1 MEEEREK
8 EEENKEK
15 KMMMKWEQEHTH
27 MRTNR
32 TSTKTNQMKPNHI
45 KLCLDTLYKESTTNR
60 SKLKRKLLNLFTKHK
75 QTSKLC
81 TMHLTSLC
89 SNDAI
94 TYSQNV
100 NKRANCAP
108 CTYITLF
115 KWRHHLFTEHKQTS
129 KLCTMHLHHFVQM
142 TLFVVAE
149 RDSRPITNSWE
160 RNLHWHFNAQL
171 ALHSI
176 VTDNARAWPLLW
188 CVIVWKYTD
197 GKYSLCIYPF
207 VHFYPLSYSEL

>member
-1 MEEEREK
+1 
-8 EEENKEK
+8 
-15 KMMMKWEQEHTH
+15 

-81 TMHLTSLC
+81 TIHLTSLCSNDAITYSQNVNKRANCAPCMHLTSLC

-108 CTYITLF
+108 CMNLTSLCSNDAITLF
-115 KWRHHLFTEHKQTS
+115 TKRKQTS

-142 TLFVVAE
+142 TP
-149 RDSRPITNSWE
+149 SPIHRT
-160 RNLHWHFNAQL
+160 
-171 ALHSI
+171 
-176 VTDNARAWPLLW
+176 
-188 CVIVWKYTD
+188 
-197 GKYSLCIYPF
+197 
-207 VHFYPLSYSEL
+207 

>member
-1 MEEEREK
+1 
-8 EEENKEK
+8 
-15 KMMMKWEQEHTH
+15 

-108 CTYITLF
+108 CMNLTSLCSNDAITLF
-115 KWRHHLFTEHKQTS
+115 TKRKQTS

-142 TLFVVAE
+142 TP
-149 RDSRPITNSWE
+149 SPIHRT
-160 RNLHWHFNAQL
+160 
-171 ALHSI
+171 
-176 VTDNARAWPLLW
+176 
-188 CVIVWKYTD
+188 
-197 GKYSLCIYPF
+197 
-207 VHFYPLSYSEL
+207 